1 MGSSSLCVKV
11 TVGFRDMIS
20 VDGAQKSGSGT
31 IVRFAVGL
39 AALLGEELRLTN
51 IRAKR
56 EKPGL
61 RPQHLKAVQ
70 ALKQICQGSL
80 EGDEVGSDEIR
91 FRPGGRPKGGS
102 YEWDIGTAG
111 STTLLAM
118 TLLPAACF
126 AIGAMCFKIS
136 GGLFQDFAPSAY
148 HMQYVLFP
156 MLEKMGITARLS
168 IIRPGYIPSGGGII
182 EVTVEPVTGK
192 IKPVRLVSQGDI
204 TEIQGVALSSHL
216 KERKVSERMVN
227 KCNEVLKSNG
237 HSAQIEIVHDTKAL
251 QRGAALTIYAKTS
264 SGCIIGADRAGE
276 PRRTSEDIGKYV
288 AQSLI
293 EDLTTGATVDR
304 YLADQLIL
312 YAALADG
319 VSEYRIPKLTEHVE
333 TNLWLVGS
341 ILGAKAEVNKNLVRI
356 QGVGYSSE

>member
-1 MGSSSLCVKV
+1 
-11 TVGFRDMIS
+11 MIE
-20 VDGAQKSGSGT
+20 VDGAQQSGSGT

-39 AALLGEELRLTN
+39 AVLLGEELHLTN

-61 RPQHLKAVQ
+61 RPQHLKAAQ
-70 ALKQICQGSL
+70 ALQQICQGTL
-80 EGDEVGSDEIR
+80 DGGEVGSREIR
-91 FRPGGRPKGGS
+91 FKPGGGVKGGS

-126 AIGAMCFKIS
+126 SAGAMRFKIS

-156 MLEKMGITARLS
+156 VLKKMGITARLG
-168 IIRPGYIPSGGGII
+168 IIRPGYVPRGGGII
-182 EVTVEPVTGK
+182 EVEVEPAAGK
-192 IKPVRLVSQGDI
+192 VKPISLVSQGDV
-204 TEIQGVALSSHL
+204 TEIRGIALSSHL
-216 KERKVSERMVN
+216 EDRKVSERMAG
-227 KCNEVLKSNG
+227 KCDHVLKSKG
-237 HSAQIEIVHDTKAL
+237 YRAQIEIIHDTLAL
-251 QRGAALTIYAKTS
+251 QRGAALAIYATTS

-276 PRRTSEDIGKYV
+276 PRRTSEDIGRYV
-288 AQSLI
+288 AERLV
-293 EDLTTGATVDR
+293 EDLSAGATVDR

-319 VSEYRIPKLTEHVE
+319 VSQYRIPRLTEHVE
-333 TNLWLVGS
+333 TNLWLVES
-341 ILGAKAEVNKNLVRI
+341 ILGAKTGVAQNLVRI
-356 QGVGYSSE
+356 QGIGYHPSSSK